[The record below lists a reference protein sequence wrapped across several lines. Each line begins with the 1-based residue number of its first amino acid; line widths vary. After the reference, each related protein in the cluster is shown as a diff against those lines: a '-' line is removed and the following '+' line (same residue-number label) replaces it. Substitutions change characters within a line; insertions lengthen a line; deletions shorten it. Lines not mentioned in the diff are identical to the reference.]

1 MNRKIVI
8 IIKQSLD
15 RLPPI
20 LNLIDTLLLQGMH
33 VSLICTDVIP
43 ELKDTYN
50 GKVDFNIVDADRRGN
65 KIVKLLNWLLFKRY
79 VRRFLDKMNQDTLV
93 WIGSADA
100 ALAIGNQLFKYE
112 YVFQCHE
119 LYDAFPFY
127 RKRLGVFMKNARL
140 VITPNAERGAIFRSW
155 YKLKSSP
162 FILPNKSLRHPMER
176 NLFIE
181 DEKARELIASL
192 STKKILLYQG
202 GIVAQRDIRKI
213 AEAVKLLREEWALVL
228 MGNTDNSTYLDD
240 LIRDFPDIIYI
251 SRISAPKHLQITSWA
266 HIGIVSYAYD
276 DLNHVFCAPNKT
288 WEYSGFGIPLL
299 GNNVP
304 GIVTDLQKFHSGEA
318 VDLDNSTTF
327 DIADK
332 IKLIDEKYMEYSVGA
347 NLFYESVN
355 LEDIVSDILILISK

>member
-20 LNLIDTLLLQGMH
+20 LNLIDSLLLQEVH
-33 VSLICTDVIP
+33 VMLICTNVIP

-50 GKVDFNIVDADRRGN
+50 GKVDFNIVDADRKGN
-65 KIVKLLNWLLFKRY
+65 KLIKLFNWLRFRKY
-79 VRRFLDKMNQDTLV
+79 VRRFLDKMDQETLV

-100 ALAIGNQLFKYE
+100 ALAIGNQLFKYK

-119 LYDAFPFY
+119 LYDSFPFY
-127 RKRLGVFMKNARL
+127 RKHLGAFMQNAHL

-162 FILPNKSLRHPMER
+162 FTLPNKALYHPRER

-181 DEKARELIASL
+181 DEKVRELIASL

-202 GIVAQRDIRKI
+202 GIVAQRDVRKI
-213 AEAVKLLREEWALVL
+213 AEAVKLLREEWVLVL

-240 LIRDFPDIIYI
+240 LIRDFPDTIYI
-251 SRISAPKHLQITSWA
+251 SRISAPKHLQVTSWA
-266 HIGIVSYAYD
+266 RIGIVSYTYD

-288 WEYSGFGIPLL
+288 WEYTGFGIPLL
-299 GNNVP
+299 GNNIP

-318 VDLDNSTTF
+318 VDLDNSIAF
-327 DIADK
+327 DIANK
-332 IKLIDEKYMEYSVGA
+332 IRLIDEKYKEYSVGA
-347 NLFYESVN
+347 NLFYESSN
-355 LEDIVSDILILISK
+355 FEDIVNNLLLLTSK